1 VRLLDDHVVLT
12 PNDLSQCEFAFVREI
27 AELRGILPATPEREF
42 MADRVAALTSAQ
54 RERVSKEY
62 RRRYSRMFVQLDPLR
77 GESVTEL
84 RTHHD
89 RTLDELRSLRAVAG
103 GSVLVDVEP
112 SVLLHAAPTVSLLGA
127 VADTVLERFARAGDV
142 ARLGGH
148 AHALHTATGRPVT
161 QAYLHLNND
170 RRQEYAALDLQTVIR
185 PRLTWLASLATRALA
200 AVEPWSWEDP
210 EISACGFCARCR
222 AAAEEHRDV
231 LLVWGMRR
239 GSRQALRRAGV
250 TTIEELAQTSSAP
263 ETLDPFSWARFRD
276 RAELQLRQ
284 ERTDPPG
291 GPFSAVHNPAA
302 LAALPDPNPGD
313 IFFDFEGDPFWVEK
327 NRFEW
332 GLEFLFGYI
341 EADTNEYVAMWA
353 ASQSEEK
360 VAFTQFLDYLAQ
372 RRATYPGMHV
382 YHFAFY
388 EQSTLRRLARRHRT
402 GQKEVNELL
411 DAGVFVDLYETVKA
425 GVHVSSRS
433 YGLKALEPLYMGEDL
448 RTSDVTDGGAA
459 VVAYEDAV
467 RARKRGD
474 EQTWRSTLADLAD
487 YNRYDCESTR
497 RLRDWLLEQRA
508 QQATGEDGEGGA
520 AVAQELLGA
529 TTLDSELLLSPLVE
543 EAEDLSF
550 IELAVPGFDEPG
562 IFYVSSGNSTDAIGA
577 EHKLHELLGRW
588 GSGSEFAPGAD
599 VLVVYANP
607 EQGRTSSEGL
617 VARKAVV
624 LECEQVGAD
633 QRLSLREATPAHD
646 PETHRL
652 VPVFLRAL
660 PGSTAMPDPSATLKQ
675 AKKLSYSIITGPAGA
690 GKTALAAERAEQ
702 DPHTVVIDDA
712 HQVSIL
718 EALRIAGDAEHVLAV
733 GDPARATPIAPRA
746 LPSDLVNGPLLS
758 WLVGDSGATIREA
771 TALTATR
778 RFHPELAAALTDYLY
793 PDVTATE
800 PSGDELRLLPDG
812 NTGVQVRTVSHRG
825 NRDTAPE
832 EASAIAELLKQLFA
846 VSPLAESD
854 VLVTAV
860 YDSQALLLQREL
872 AEWPGVRIMPL
883 QRVAGEEA
891 AVSIVS
897 LASSSLT
904 DAPFGKGSSAP
915 RALLAPHVIGAA
927 LTRAREAAFIVCSS
941 HLLEQL
947 PPRAAMFTDTARFAE
962 LLLGELHS

>member
-1 VRLLDDHVVLT
+1 MRLLDDHVVLT
-12 PNDLSQCEFAFVREI
+12 PNDLSQCEFALVREI
-27 AELRGILPATPEREF
+27 AELRGLLPATPEREF
-42 MADRVAALTSAQ
+42 MAERVAALTAAQ

-62 RRRYSRMFVQLDPLR
+62 RRRYSRMFVHLDPPR
-77 GESVTEL
+77 GESVAEL
-84 RTHHD
+84 RAHHD

-112 SVLLHAAPTVSLLGA
+112 AVLLHAAPTVSLLGS

-148 AHALHTATGRPVT
+148 AHALHAATGRPVT

-170 RRQEYAALDLQTVIR
+170 RRQEYAALDLQAVIR
-185 PRLTWLASLATRALA
+185 PRLTWLASLAARALA
-200 AVEPWSWEDP
+200 AVEPWSWGDP

-231 LLVWGMRR
+231 QLVWGMRR
-239 GSRQALRRAGV
+239 GSREALRRAGI
-250 TTIEELAQTSSAP
+250 TTIDELAQTSSAP
-263 ETLDPFSWARFRD
+263 EGLDAFSWARFRD
-276 RAELQLRQ
+276 RAELQLRP
-284 ERTDPPG
+284 ERTDPPA
-291 GPFSAVHNPAA
+291 GPFSAVHDPAT

-341 EADTNEYVAMWA
+341 EADTDEYVAIWA
-353 ASQSEEK
+353 ANQAEEK
-360 VAFTQFLDYLAQ
+360 VAFTQFLDYLAE
-372 RRATYPGMHV
+372 RRAAYPGMHV

-388 EQSTLRRLARRHRT
+388 EQATLRRLARRHRT

-474 EQTWRSTLADLAD
+474 EETWRSTLADLAE

-508 QQATGEDGEGGA
+508 PHQLGEDGA

-529 TTLDSELLLSPLVE
+529 TSLDSELLLSPLNE
-543 EAEDLSF
+543 ESEDLSF
-550 IELAVPGFDEPG
+550 IELDVPGFDEPG
-562 IFYVSSGNSTDAIGA
+562 IFYVSSGNSIDAIGA

-588 GSGSEFAPGAD
+588 GSGSEFSPGAD
-599 VLVVYANP
+599 VLVVYADP
-607 EQGRTSSEGL
+607 DQGPTSSEGL
-617 VARKAVV
+617 VARRAEI
-624 LECEQVGAD
+624 LECEHLGAD

-652 VPVFLRAL
+652 APAFLRAL
-660 PGSTAMPDPSATLKQ
+660 PGSSAVADPSAALKQ
-675 AKKLSYSIITGPAGA
+675 AKRLAYSIITGPAGA

-702 DPHTVVIDDA
+702 DPNTVVIDDA
-712 HQVSIL
+712 HQVSVL
-718 EALRIAGDAEHVLAV
+718 EALRIAGDAEHVLVV
-733 GDPARATPIAPRA
+733 GDPARATPIARRA
-746 LPSDLVNGPLLS
+746 LPSDLVGGPLLS
-758 WLVGDSGATIREA
+758 WLQGESGATIRES
-771 TALTATR
+771 TALTATE
-778 RFHPELAAALTDYLY
+778 RFHPALAAELKNYLY
-793 PDVTATE
+793 PDVETTE
-800 PSGDELRLLPDG
+800 PSGDELRLLPDEH
-812 NTGVQVRTVSHRG
+812 TGVQVRTVSHRG
-825 NRDTAPE
+825 NRDSAAE
-832 EASAIAELLKQLFA
+832 EASAIAELLTTLFA

-872 AEWPGVRIMPL
+872 AQWSGVRIMPL
-883 QRVAGEEA
+883 RLIAGEEA

-904 DAPFGKGSSAP
+904 DAPFGKGPTAP
-915 RALLAPHVIGAA
+915 RAPLAPHVLGAA
-927 LTRAREAAFIVCSS
+927 LTRARESAFIVCSE